1 MYVHRPDA
9 RIFYQVTGSG
19 TRDLLLLP
27 QCQVV
32 TYSRM
37 WKHQIPYL
45 SRYFRV
51 ITMDPRGNGRSD
63 RPATGY
69 DLDTRY
75 GDLEAVLDEVAR
87 PPIALVAF
95 SCAAPLAFRY
105 AVAHPDRLSHLILLS
120 GQYAESVPQPFE
132 DRVARVIR
140 DDFDNWRTR
149 LFKRVFPEPHSLKAD
164 SSTKRSNPNM
174 DQ

>member
-19 TRDLLLLP
+19 ARDLFLLP
-27 QCQVV
+27 PCQVV
-32 TYSRM
+32 VHSRM

-75 GDLEAVLDEVAR
+75 GDMLAVLDEVGPSVLRLPGLLLLR
-87 PPIALVAF
+87 P
-95 SCAAPLAFRY
+95 
-105 AVAHPDRLSHLILLS
+105 
-120 GQYAESVPQPFE
+120 
-132 DRVARVIR
+132 ARVPLR
-140 DDFDNWRTR
+140 DRASDRGRRT
-149 LFKRVFPEPHSLKAD
+149 
-164 SSTKRSNPNM
+164 
-174 DQ
+174 

>member
-75 GDLEAVLDEVAR
+75 GDLEAVLDEVRGRPSPSWRSRAR
-87 PPIALVAF
+87 PRSRSATRSPIPTG
-95 SCAAPLAFRY
+95 S
-105 AVAHPDRLSHLILLS
+105 
-120 GQYAESVPQPFE
+120 
-132 DRVARVIR
+132 
-140 DDFDNWRTR
+140 RT
-149 LFKRVFPEPHSLKAD
+149 
-164 SSTKRSNPNM
+164 
-174 DQ
+174 

>member
-19 TRDLLLLP
+19 ARDLFLLP
-27 QCQVV
+27 PCQVV
-32 TYSRM
+32 VHSRM

-69 DLDTRY
+69 DLETRY
-75 GDLEAVLDEVAR
+75 GDMLAVLEEVAR
-87 PPIALVAF
+87 PSFAFLAF
-95 SCAAPLAFRY
+95 SCSALLAFRY
-105 AVAHPDRLSHLILLS
+105 AAEHADRGS
-120 GQYAESVPQPFE
+120 
-132 DRVARVIR
+132 
-140 DDFDNWRTR
+140 RT
-149 LFKRVFPEPHSLKAD
+149 
-164 SSTKRSNPNM
+164 
-174 DQ
+174 